1 MLYSDQIE
9 TLLSKDLITKKHFQ
23 GVYASDQIPVLKKNS
38 YIILNSDPQYELGE
52 HWVVLSRVNDIFE
65 FFDPLGR
72 SPAEYDFKNFPTQY
86 STLYN
91 LNCIQ
96 NPLQNLCG
104 YYCIYFAYFKSR
116 GCKLSDIIDHFS
128 ENLHANDLYIKL
140 KIKYLFNIQPQ
151 S

>member
-1 MLYSDQIE
+1 M
-9 TLLSKDLITKKHFQ
+9 
-23 GVYASDQIPVLKKNS
+23 
-38 YIILNSDPQYELGE
+38 
-52 HWVVLSRVNDIFE
+52 FE

-72 SPAEYDFKNFPTQY
+72 SPEEYDFKHFPKIT
-86 STLYN
+86 TLYN
-91 LNCIQ
+91 LKCIQ

-116 GCKLSDIIDHFS
+116 GYKLPDIIDHFS